1 MALDDITK
9 FQLKRINPFQG
20 LVIDADTWRDAHNY
34 HRDQQRLHVLT
45 FHKTG
50 IIAGLEVT
58 ASNPPDL
65 SVTIQ
70 SGLAIEPEGNVI
82 IVPQTQRYQLQ
93 TRQKGTIYLVIQFR
107 EVPAEPYQPPE
118 SGQPTRILEAYRIQE
133 REKLPDE
140 PHLEL
145 ARIDFDPAEEAIRD
159 AKVPSNPRTNE
170 INLSFQQ
177 KATSGAP
184 AAPVAPAVPVAP
196 AAPEKTSV
204 ATKAKEAAPP
214 TATISVGHAVLGG
227 ASGDL
232 HSSGWQNLI
241 REINRQGSLVAS
253 FEENIPLDK
262 SINRCTML
270 YLTGSSSFEM
280 TAEQQAALAAFL
292 QSGGLIFGE
301 GCPEGQEE
309 SQSRGG
315 KEFGLAFNQLASQLK
330 CKLETVQRGHP
341 LLSAAYVFADV
352 PHGAEPGMLLA
363 GGQMVYSGSDYGC
376 AWQGGHQNHPLS
388 RDIIRNSF
396 EIGINI
402 ITYTQNIK
410 TAGR

>member
-45 FHKTG
+45 FHRTG
-50 IIAGLEVT
+50 IIEGLEVT

-70 SGLAIEPEGNVI
+70 SGVAIEPEGNVI
-82 IVPQTQRYQLQ
+82 IVPQAQRYQLQ

-107 EVPAEPYQPPE
+107 EIPTEPYQPPE

-133 REKLPDE
+133 REKLPAE

-159 AKVPSNPRTNE
+159 AKAPSNPGKNE

-184 AAPVAPAVPVAP
+184 VAQ
-196 AAPEKTSV
+196 AAPEKTSTT
-204 ATKAKEAAPP
+204 TKAKEVAQP
-214 TATISVGHAVLGG
+214 TATIIVGHAVVGG

-232 HSSGWQNLI
+232 HSSGWKNLI
-241 REINRQGSLVAS
+241 REINRQDSLVAN

-262 SINRCTML
+262 DINRCTML
-270 YLTGSSSFEM
+270 YLTGSSGFEL
-280 TAEQQAALAAFL
+280 TTEQQAVLGDFL
-292 QSGGLIFGE
+292 QSGGVIFGE
-301 GCPEGQEE
+301 GCPAGQEE
-309 SQSRGG
+309 SPSKGG
-315 KEFGLAFNQLASQLK
+315 KEFGLAFNQLASQFK
-330 CKLETVQRGHP
+330 CKLETVQRGHR
-341 LLSAAYVFADV
+341 LLSAAHVFADV
-352 PHGAEPGMLLA
+352 PQGAEPGMLLE
-363 GGQMVYSGSDYGC
+363 GGHMVYSGSDYGC
-376 AWQGGHQNHPLS
+376 AWQGGHQDHPLS
-388 RDIIRNSF
+388 RDIIRSSF
-396 EIGINI
+396 EMGTNI
-402 ITYTQNIK
+402 ITHAQMIK
-410 TAGR
+410 AGGH